1 MRLWRCNALWE
12 ASGTWHVAKSHPR
25 WYPARGVGKL
35 TGPEPWPR
43 EGPNMPVLKVV
54 DRDGVEHEVKAAS
67 GGVLMEPLR
76 DMDDGVTAICGGM
89 CSCATCHVYVD
100 AAWTDKLPKAMS
112 DEMDMLKDLSAYKA
126 NSRLSCQIQL
136 TEALTGLKVT
146 IAPEE

>member
-1 MRLWRCNALWE
+1 
-12 ASGTWHVAKSHPR
+12 
-25 WYPARGVGKL
+25 
-35 TGPEPWPR
+35 
-43 EGPNMPVLKVV
+43 MPLLRVTN
-54 DRDGVEHEVKAAS
+54 RDGVEQEIRAPA

-100 AAWTDKLPKAMS
+100 EAWMGRLPAAMS
-112 DEMDMLKDLSAYKA
+112 DETDMLKDLSSYRA

-136 TEALTGLKVT
+136 TEALEGLHVT